1 MGEEEKKEIFSIVT
15 NLFFGQVDEDQVF
28 PFPSFS
34 DEQKEMGRE
43 MCSAIEKY
51 CLDNIDTTKMDEEA
65 SIPDEVFEG
74 FKELGLFGLGI
85 EEEHGGMNL
94 DYTLYSRT
102 FAQVAAFDGSLAT
115 MLGAHQSIGYK
126 ALHLYGNDEQKKNWL
141 PKLASG
147 EVIAAFCLTE
157 PSSGSDAY
165 SIKTKAVKDK
175 DGNYIIN
182 GQKLWITNGGLA
194 GFYTVF
200 CKTEHEQDGNTVE
213 KISCFI
219 VEKEREGV
227 SFGAKENK
235 MGIRASETRAVYFDN
250 VKIPASN
257 IIGEEGK
264 GFKIAMNVLNSGRLS
279 LGAGCVGGMKSVLE
293 LATKQAANRKIYSSE
308 SVVYFTTGLMDRG
321 LKDYHLESAICK
333 VFNSEALWEVVDMAL
348 QIAAGSG
355 YMKEYPF
362 ERIMRDSRINL
373 IFEGTNEIL
382 RAFIALSGMRGPSVN
397 LKELGKMADV
407 PTALKDP
414 IKSLGVLT
422 DFAVGRISKFIGP
435 SSITKCHPEL
445 SRFADRVPNMVSSF
459 SIHVEN
465 TLMKYGKKIVD
476 HEMPLKRISNMVT
489 DIYAT
494 LATLSRTTSILESE
508 KIDEETKKYVLRL
521 NDLAC
526 GMLYKDFKVNSR
538 EMDKNK
544 DKVIKEITENV
555 VKNEGYGLDI
565 IDF

>member
-1 MGEEEKKEIFSIVT
+1 
-15 NLFFGQVDEDQVF
+15 
-28 PFPSFS
+28 
-34 DEQKEMGRE
+34 
-43 MCSAIEKY
+43 
-51 CLDNIDTTKMDEEA
+51 MDEEA
-65 SIPDEVFEG
+65 MIPPEVFEG
-74 FKELGLFGLGI
+74 FKEMGLFGLGVD
-85 EEEHGGMNL
+85 EEFGGMGL
-94 DYTLYSRT
+94 DHSLYART

-126 ALHLYGNDEQKKNWL
+126 ALLLYGNDKQKQEWL

-147 EVIAAFCLTE
+147 EVIGAFCLTE

-165 SIKTKAVKDK
+165 SIKTKAVKSGED
-175 DGNYIIN
+175 YVIS
-182 GQKLWITNGGLA
+182 GQKLWITNGGMA

-200 CKTEHEQDGNTVE
+200 CKTDHEQDGETVE

-219 VEKEREGV
+219 VEKDREGV

-250 VKIPASN
+250 VKIPATN
-257 IIGEEGK
+257 LIGELGK

-279 LGAGCVGGMKSVLE
+279 LGSGCVGGMKTVLE
-293 LATKQAANRKIYSSE
+293 LATKQASTRKQFDRYITEFGLIQEKISVMAAKIYSAE
-308 SVVYFTTGLMDRG
+308 SVVYFTTGLMDKG

-333 VFNSEALWEVVDMAL
+333 VYNSEVLWEVVDMAL

-382 RAFIALSGMRGPSVN
+382 RAFIALSGMRGPSVS
-397 LKELGKMADV
+397 LKEVGKLTDV
-407 PTALKDP
+407 PSALKDP

-422 DFAVGRISKFIGP
+422 DFAMGRISKIIGP
-435 SSITKCHPEL
+435 SSITKAHPEI
-445 SRFADRVPNMVSSF
+445 SRYAERVPNMVSSF

-465 TLMKYGKKIVD
+465 SLMKYGKKIVD
-476 HEMPLKRISNMVT
+476 NEMPLKRIANMVM
-489 DIYAT
+489 DIYVT
-494 LATLSRTTSILESE
+494 LATLSRTTAILEDENIDQE
-508 KIDEETKKYVLRL
+508 KKDHVLRL

-526 GMLYKDFKVNSR
+526 GMLYKDFNMNSR
-538 EMDKNK
+538 EMDRNK
-544 DKVIKEITENV
+544 DKVIKKITEDI
-555 VKNEGYGLDI
+555 VKYEGYPLDI
-565 IDF
+565 IDY